1 VDFMNSSNGQM
12 SEHIEIKIKPKV
24 RITLK
29 ISWMPNAQSLFWVH
43 APLGQEQYFTNV
55 LILIVCE
62 VNELGPGLNPD
73 QAPQF
78 ERNIQN

>member
-1 VDFMNSSNGQM
+1 
-12 SEHIEIKIKPKV
+12 
-24 RITLK
+24 
-29 ISWMPNAQSLFWVH
+29 MPNAQSLFWVH